1 MPILFTGNGKVWK
14 DQELAAA
21 IHYLTPSSPQPS
33 HLTHSNNLLQ
43 SPNHLPLPL
52 PNKNP
57 TRQDRENRE
66 AVKGM
71 WLDLLQELVADL
83 GVVSV

>member
-33 HLTHSNNLLQ
+33 HLTHSLTHSTNLLQ

-57 TRQDRENRE
+57 K

-71 WLDLLQELVADL
+71 WADLLQELVVDL

>member
-14 DQELAAA
+14 DHELAAA

-57 TRQDRENRE
+57 K

-71 WLDLLQELVADL
+71 WVDLLQELVVDL